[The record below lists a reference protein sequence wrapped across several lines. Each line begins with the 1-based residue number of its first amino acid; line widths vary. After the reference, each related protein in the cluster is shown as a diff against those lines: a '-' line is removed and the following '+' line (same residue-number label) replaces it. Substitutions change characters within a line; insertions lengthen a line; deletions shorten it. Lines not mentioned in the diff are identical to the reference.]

1 MAVLVEFISITT
13 SAIDN
18 YYDVLLIEKNGKRAL
33 SIPIGEYE
41 GQHLALSIDK
51 IEANRPLTFDL
62 LCNILSCSDIKPEY
76 VIIKEFIDG
85 IFYVDICCEKNG
97 EKISFDSRCS
107 DAFNLAVKLSLPI
120 FIEEKVLNDVG
131 FEITSPN
138 TICDQSNEEDD
149 WTIEELQLLLKEVE
163 EQGEKEIADLLR
175 EKIKDLENEN

>member
-1 MAVLVEFISITT
+1 MTVLVELVSITT

-51 IEANRPLTFDL
+51 IEANRPLTIDL
-62 LCNILSCSDIKPEY
+62 LCDVFSHSEIKPKC
-76 VIIKEFIDG
+76 VVIKEFKEG
-85 IFYVDICCEKNG
+85 IFYIDICCEKNG
-97 EKISFDSRCS
+97 EKITFDSRCS
-107 DAFNLAVKLSLPI
+107 DAFNLSVKLSLPI
-120 FIEEKVLNDVG
+120 FVEDKVLDAVG
-131 FEITSPN
+131 FEILSPN
-138 TICDQSNEEDD
+138 MISDQQNTQDD